1 VQKKFSDSLVFGGD
15 APTSFPSGKD
25 PKMTAGNSKFRISA
39 YVAEIIKMAGF
50 SAPAAKLLFALIY
63 LQEQTDEAWPTHP
76 LGHHTPQ
83 KHFCFVGQ
91 LRELG
96 FPAKTKSS
104 RFLRKPVA
112 ELAGI
117 PAVFDLLEIS
127 SNGRY
132 LTWRFTEDFFDA
144 MADMDIYAL
153 IEASEIALCRRNF
166 DGALL
171 AQIPLHRRKRLP
183 EFRLIGP
190 NRGYECPTGYVPPKL
205 TLSQVERRLRPSLQ
219 IWANATGITFAVLLV
234 QEGSRPGYTDVVVRM
249 QHAETTWPESR
260 FIKRPAT
267 AVIWTVEPLLIE
279 AVRESAP

>member
-1 VQKKFSDSLVFGGD
+1 
-15 APTSFPSGKD
+15 
-25 PKMTAGNSKFRISA
+25 MNAGNSKFRISA

-63 LQEQTDEAWPTHP
+63 LQEQTEESWPSDVVER
-76 LGHHTPQ
+76 HTPQ
-83 KHFCFVGQ
+83 DHFCFVAQ

-112 ELAGI
+112 ELAGV
-117 PAVFDLLEIS
+117 PAVFDQLEIS
-127 SNGRY
+127 SSGRY
-132 LTWRFTEDFFDA
+132 LTWRFAEDFFDA
-144 MADMDIYAL
+144 MADMNVYAL
-153 IEASEIALCRRNF
+153 IEASEIALCQRNL

-205 TLSQVERRLRPSLQ
+205 TPSQVERQLRPSLQ
-219 IWANATGITFAVLLV
+219 IWANATSISFAVLLV
-234 QEGSRPGYTDVVVRM
+234 QEGSRPGYTGVVVRM
-249 QHAETTWPESR
+249 QHRNTIWPEGR
-260 FIKRPAT
+260 FKKRPAT
-267 AVIWTVEPLLIE
+267 AVIWTVEPMSME
-279 AVRESAP
+279 AIDDSVAQAPAGSPFSARKKG